1 MACWPQLHAIDAFK
15 CDVVLV
21 LDSERLYAEM
31 SDHYRRAA
39 STIEVPLRGMAPP
52 PGGSRG
58 GARNRELRPGR
69 AQVVRLSKSGGV
81 VLRDSKARRDA
92 RGRMIR
98 RFGRHLR

>member
-52 PGGSRG
+52 RAAAAAERAIASS
-58 GARNRELRPGR
+58 GR
-69 AQVVRLSKSGGV
+69 A
-81 VLRDSKARRDA
+81 VLRSC
-92 RGRMIR
+92 G
-98 RFGRHLR
+98 